1 MLEAL
6 TTKKGYEELTTNHA
20 DAVADV
26 IRPGDS
32 AGDVVMRLLLKHPN
46 TVEAAYS
53 RFCLND
59 RRQLH
64 CFKAAKKF
72 NFTEPSEEDW
82 NEIEKDLA
90 QQIAKFFMRHSA
102 YLTLR
107 SYHSWRNIVRPPEKE
122 APAKRS
128 RTEATPTTSAHGG
141 FYQSKGVT
149 QPDFILPR
157 ARASVPHACAIGSL
171 PPTSWSPAFISP
183 STQLVIRGSPVGE
196 VACPSLVPAKCG

>member
-1 MLEAL
+1 MCRLQTALEESPLRDANVRKPSQDSGGVELLGVVKWHMVSHFASFVVLFGALINTHVGNLEAFHKL
-6 TTKKGYEELTTNHA
+6 MKKAFNAYTN
-20 DAVADV
+20 
-26 IRPGDS
+26 
-32 AGDVVMRLLLKHPN
+32 K
-46 TVEAAYS
+46 
-53 RFCLND
+53 
-59 RRQLH
+59 
-64 CFKAAKKF
+64 
-72 NFTEPSEEDW
+72 
-82 NEIEKDLA
+82 IEKDLA

-128 RTEATPTTSAHGG
+128 RTEETPTTSAHGG

-157 ARASVPHACAIGSL
+157 ARASVPHTCAIGSL

-196 VACPSLVPAKCG
+196 VACPSLVPANCG